1 MFYKY
6 EEINF
11 INIKE
16 FKNDKNSILILS
28 NKSELKYLNNYSNY
42 KFGAI
47 VNNIDDLLFWSNKKI
62 NFIINPFNYKERFFD
77 NSTFS
82 LLTKNNINIII
93 IWDLI
98 FEKEI
103 SKQIFIYKHLIIL
116 NKLCKKNKIPLII
129 LNKDLE
135 KTYQIYKIL
144 NYNKKQAKYFLS
156 LVKL

>member
-103 SKQIFIYKHLIIL
+103 SKQIFI
-116 NKLCKKNKIPLII
+116 
-129 LNKDLE
+129 
-135 KTYQIYKIL
+135 
-144 NYNKKQAKYFLS
+144 FF
-156 LVKL
+156 